1 MKMYNNTMRLNIL
14 CTAENIVEVRAAVDA
29 VCPPANYSKYGKL
42 FQNLP
47 TQPTQST
54 NLSIPLSPSG
64 SLPATHWYCL
74 LNVEQDVADKVK
86 SFSDK
91 LVVEEAEPKAFL
103 ESHSL
108 RQIW

>member
-1 MKMYNNTMRLNIL
+1 MRLNIL
-14 CTAENIVEVRAAVDA
+14 CTDENIVEVRAAVDT
-29 VCPPANYSKYGKL
+29 VCPPTDYSKYGKL
-42 FQNLP
+42 FANL
-47 TQPTQST
+47 PTQST

-74 LNVEQDVADKVK
+74 LNVDETVAAQVT

-91 LVVEEAEPKAFL
+91 LIVEANEPKKFL
-103 ESHSL
+103 EAHGL

>member
-1 MKMYNNTMRLNIL
+1 MRLNIL
-14 CTAENIVEVRAAVDA
+14 CTDENIVEVRAAVDA
-29 VCPPANYSKYGKL
+29 VCPPNDYSKYGKL
-42 FQNLP
+42 FANL
-47 TQPTQST
+47 PTQST
-54 NLSIPLSPSG
+54 NLSVPLSPSG

-91 LVVEEAEPKAFL
+91 LVVDEAEPKAFL
-103 ESHSL
+103 EAQGL